1 MMPIAI
7 DPSETRT
14 ETKPGKAPIGRLVL
28 LGGLGMLGIVGL
40 SVTANALLS
49 GLAGPPPMPVSLSRS
64 AANWPEL
71 KDGVPDLVNRGPAK
85 PIALPAADSAP
96 LAKVASA
103 DPDVP
108 LVMTPAT
115 DSALRPSLAPASD
128 MPAAKGPDP
137 KIPEASIPEGKAS
150 DTKNSTAKSPA
161 AAPAAAKVSAVPAP
175 PRRPPMIENAAVIG
189 PSREAPVL
197 APTKTA
203 VAVAPLR
210 TETVRARS
218 ADSAFAALP
227 PTKAA
232 AEPAK
237 PAKAAAAKAKSDPK
251 PKPAV
256 AQAAPAQAVA
266 EAEPETTE
274 VFGLKLPSLAPAG
287 RKIRE
292 SVEAL
297 GDAVRGIPEKF

>member
-14 ETKPGKAPIGRLVL
+14 QTKPGKAPIGRLVL
-28 LGGLGMLGIVGL
+28 LGGLGIGGIVGL

-49 GLAGPPPMPVSLSRS
+49 GLAGPPPMPVSLSRT

-71 KDGVPDLVNRGPAK
+71 KDGVPDLVTRSPVKA
-85 PIALPAADSAP
+85 IALPAADSAP
-96 LAKVASA
+96 PAKVASA

-115 DSALRPSLAPASD
+115 DSALRPSLAGASD
-128 MPAAKGPDP
+128 SPAA
-137 KIPEASIPEGKAS
+137 SKA
-150 DTKNSTAKSPA
+150 TAKNPSLPIPSARTPA
-161 AAPAAAKVSAVPAP
+161 AAPAAANAPKVTAVPAP
-175 PRRPPMIENAAVIG
+175 PRRPPMIENAALIG

-197 APTKTA
+197 APAKTA

-218 ADSAFAALP
+218 AESAFAALP
-227 PTKAA
+227 PEPAKAA
-232 AEPAK
+232 AEAAK
-237 PAKAAAAKAKSDPK
+237 PAKAAAAKPK
-251 PKPAV
+251 PDAKAKPAAV
-256 AQAAPAQAVA
+256 AQAAPVQAVA